1 MNSEFN
7 ASAIEAMLFAAGDAV
22 ETEALKEVLN
32 ITQIEFNSALILLM
46 ERYSGGGLQLLQFAD
61 KLQLSTRKEYS
72 SHIERLLNPEK
83 RKSLSQ
89 AALEVLSIIAYKQPV
104 TRGDI
109 EQIRGVKCDYTVS
122 LLEARGLIRETGR
135 RDSLGHPILFGTT
148 DEFLKL
154 VGISSLNELPSENI
168 LSAFIED
175 SDFDGENDNE

>member
-22 ETEALKEVLN
+22 ETDALIEVLN
-32 ITQIEFNSALILLM
+32 LTQLEFNDALILLT
-46 ERYSGGGLQLLQFAD
+46 ERYSSGGLQLLKFAD
-61 KLQLSTRKEYS
+61 KLQLSTRKEYAE
-72 SHIERLLNPEK
+72 HIERLLNPEK
-83 RKSLSQ
+83 RKTLSQ

-122 LLEARGLIRETGR
+122 LLEARGLIRDVGR
-135 RDSLGHPILFGTT
+135 RDTLGHPVLFGTT

-154 VGISSLNELPSENI
+154 VGISALNELPSENI
-168 LSAFIED
+168 LSALIDE
-175 SDFDGENDNE
+175 SDGENADE